1 MNPKIAKIKKEI
13 EKAKVKIAELQ
24 AKLHD
29 LETQKTELENTDF
42 VAIARSYN
50 LTPEELADFLKAR
63 KRNPLQNPDPQK
75 KEESHEN

>member
-1 MNPKIAKIKKEI
+1 MNPKIAKLEKEI
-13 EKAKVKIAELQ
+13 EKNKAKIAELQ

-29 LETQKTELENTDF
+29 LETQKTELENNDF

-63 KRNPLQNPDPQK
+63 KRNPLQNPILQK
-75 KEESHEN
+75 KEESYEN